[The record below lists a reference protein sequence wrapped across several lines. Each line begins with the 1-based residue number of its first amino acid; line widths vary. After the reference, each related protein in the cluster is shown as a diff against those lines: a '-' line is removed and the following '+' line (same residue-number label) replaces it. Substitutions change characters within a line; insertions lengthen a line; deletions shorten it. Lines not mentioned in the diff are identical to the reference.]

1 VRSFLI
7 AVLAGALAAAE
18 PSGIWLDVPFVHQ
31 QKNGCGPAAI
41 AMVFDYWRLHGHTLS
56 TLPDDAGVER
66 DLASTSEE
74 GLRARD
80 MKAYM
85 ESHGFRAFAVAAT
98 WDDLA
103 NHLSKGRPMIVAMNG
118 GRSSMLHY
126 VVVAGIDSERGLV
139 FVNDPAQRK
148 LLTIDRRTFE
158 RDWQVT
164 GRWALLALP
173 AD

>member
-1 VRSFLI
+1 VRLTLI
-7 AVLAGALAAAE
+7 AALAGALAAE
-18 PSGIWLDVPFVHQ
+18 SGGIWLDVPFVRQ

-41 AMVFDYWRLHGHTLS
+41 AMVFDYWRLQGLTS
-56 TLPDDAGVER
+56 SSLPDDAGVER

-80 MKAYM
+80 MQAYM
-85 ESHGFRAFAVAAT
+85 EAHGFRAFAVAAT

-103 NHLSKGRPMIVAMNG
+103 SHLAKGRPMIVALNG
-118 GRSSMLHY
+118 GRGRMLHY
-126 VVVAGIDSERGLV
+126 VVVAGLDTERGLV

-158 RDWQVT
+158 RDWHAS

-173 AD
+173 PQ